1 MSDLMRNRW
10 LKHWLMED
18 DSQLKIDGAEA
29 VNDDN
34 ESGFSSVKLDHDQS
48 SHLSFQS
55 LRSDRSKKKK
65 INFQRFEK
73 YDPGRYYYWQC
84 LQEEKKHIQIREER
98 FLADLPP
105 DCFLSDD
112 DQWPRPFDPFL
123 RSDRSKEKI
132 INFQKLKQCDPL
144 MDQYWQSLQE
154 LRKFIQIREASA
166 LARISTDFFLR
177 DEDQSSRLSDLSLHS
192 DWSNGKNINFKR
204 LEKSNTVLDQMWQ
217 RLQKQKKLNQMQEER
232 FFADLSPDWD
242 QAWQRL
248 QELRELFQIEEESVF
263 DDLPPDWMEEEE
275 EEVVEAEEEEEEE
288 TKSVI

>member
-29 VNDDN
+29 ADDDI
-34 ESGFSSVKLDHDQS
+34 ESGYLSVSHDHDQS

-177 DEDQSSRLSDLSLHS
+177 DDDQSSCLSDLSLHS
-192 DWSNGKNINFKR
+192 DWSKGKIINFKR
-204 LEKSNTVLDQMWQ
+204 LEKSNAVLY
-217 RLQKQKKLNQMQEER
+217 
-232 FFADLSPDWD
+232 

-288 TKSVI
+288 EEGVEAEGEEEEEVVEAEGEEEEETKSVI